1 MLSSEVDF
9 LKAAEATFQ
18 QAAESPGGII
28 ALRLDEWQSLR
39 SEQGY
44 TGVFSLREQLAEIC
58 SGMLE
63 DDARILFLRESLLV
77 LLVPSGQNVESISD
91 ELHGFLSRHPF
102 TLADEALALRF
113 SQAWCRLDQRFGS
126 GDRALVAVLEA
137 IDGLSDDARHTRQ
150 EVEVVISSRRATVD
164 ERQMLALL
172 MESLR
177 DDRVQMV
184 FQPLLPTRNSQR
196 HFRQMLPRLRAD
208 DGHLIAAA
216 DFLPVAEQAGLVA
229 TLDRWM
235 IKRAIDLLSKP
246 KETAELCLFLSQ
258 SSALLS
264 DAKRRET
271 LANQLD
277 STSDLNGRLVLD
289 FALTDVLRHLKGAGE
304 LFELLARHGVG
315 ICYSRLDVG
324 SNLEL
329 LGETLPVD
337 FLRMAP
343 AYVNRL
349 QGSEHIAEELQ
360 ALVGDLRA
368 KGARVILPMIED
380 PDAAAALWASGADF
394 LQGNLIQA
402 ASESLNVDE

>member
-1 MLSSEVDF
+1 MLSSDVDF
-9 LKAAEATFQ
+9 LKAADATFQ
-18 QAAESPGGII
+18 QSAESPGGII
-28 ALRLDEWQSLR
+28 ALRLDEWHSLR
-39 SEQGY
+39 SDQGY
-44 TGVFSLREQLAEIC
+44 SGVFSIREQLAEIC
-58 SGMLE
+58 SGLL
-63 DDARILFLRESLLV
+63 DDDGQMLFLRESVIV
-77 LLVPSGQNVESISD
+77 LLVPPGQDVEALSA
-91 ELHGFLSRHPF
+91 ELHGSLSRHPF
-102 TLADEALALRF
+102 TLADEALALTF

-126 GDRALVAVLEA
+126 GDRAVVAVLEA
-137 IDGLSDDARHTRQ
+137 IDGLADDARHARQ

-196 HFRQMLPRLRAD
+196 RFRQMLPRLRAD

-235 IKRAIDLLSKP
+235 IKRAIDLLSKQQ
-246 KETAELCLFLSQ
+246 ETTELCLFLSQ

-264 DAKRRET
+264 DARRRET
-271 LANQLD
+271 LASQLD
-277 STSDLNGRLVLD
+277 SADRLNGRLVLD
-289 FALTDVLRHLKGAGE
+289 FTLSDVLRHLKGAGE
-304 LFELLARHGVG
+304 LFELLNRHGVG

-337 FLRMAP
+337 YLRMSP
-343 AYVNRL
+343 AYVHRL
-349 QGSEHIAEELQ
+349 QGSDRIADELQ
-360 ALVGDLRA
+360 ELVGNLRA
-368 KGARVILPMIED
+368 KGAQVILPMIED
-380 PDAAAALWASGADF
+380 PDAAAVLWASGADF

-402 ASESLNVDE
+402 ASESLNVDD